1 MPLRGK
7 MSEWTIE
14 GRKLKLVEGNIVTLH
29 VDAIVN
35 AANKSLILGGGVAGA
50 IRNFGGPSIQEECNA
65 IGPLEVG
72 EAVLTGAGNLK
83 AEYVIHAVGPV
94 YGEGDEDIKLANAT
108 LNSLQIAKKKR
119 INSIAL
125 PAISTGIFHFPI
137 KRCAEIMIKV
147 SMNFL
152 KENKYP
158 QEIVLCLYGER
169 AFSIFQG
176 TFERLT
182 GQ

>member
-1 MPLRGK
+1 MA
-7 MSEWTIE
+7 EWTIN
-14 GRKLKLVEGNIVTLH
+14 GKKLRIVEGNIVVLN

-50 IRNFGGPSIQEECNA
+50 IRNLGGPSIQEECNA
-65 IGPLEVG
+65 IGPIEVG
-72 EAVLTGAGNLK
+72 EAVLTGAGTLN

-108 LNSLQIAKKKR
+108 LNSLKLAQEKTLK
-119 INSIAL
+119 SIAL

-137 KRCAEIMIKV
+137 KRCAEIMIKIA
-147 SMNFL
+147 MDFL
-152 KENKYP
+152 RDNETP

-169 AFSIFQG
+169 AYTIFQG
-176 TFERLT
+176 TFDRIT
-182 GQ
+182 K